1 MASLTQGTLM
11 LTLLLMIIGAAPMS
25 TGGGLK
31 VTTVYVAFRAA
42 LDNIRGKNKVEVRKR
57 QISEASI
64 KNAFTIIVL
73 YFTWMLIAVF
83 GLTLTEKNVPVFTL
97 FFETV
102 SALSTVGLSLNF
114 SPLLTTLGKLI
125 IIMTML
131 VGRIGILTFFTAFVK
146 NYKAQNIAYP
156 KEDISM

>member
-1 MASLTQGTLM
+1 MNIEIQSLNRTIDFLVFNHSFSSIAKWQYRKTFR
-11 LTLLLMIIGAAPMS
+11 TDRNSSNQIIQCLITDSFGS
-25 TGGGLK
+25 
-31 VTTVYVAFRAA
+31 
-42 LDNIRGKNKVEVRKR
+42 NIT
-57 QISEASI
+57 
-64 KNAFTIIVL
+64 FDP
-73 YFTWMLIAVF
+73 WMLIAVF

>member
-1 MASLTQGTLM
+1 
-11 LTLLLMIIGAAPMS
+11 MIIGAAPMS

-42 LDNIRGKNKVEVRKR
+42 FDNIRGKNKIEVRKR
-57 QISEASI
+57 QISGTSI
-64 KNAFTIIVL
+64 NNAYTIIVL

-97 FFETV
+97 LFETV

-114 SPLLTTLGKLI
+114 SPLLTTSGKLI
-125 IIMTML
+125 IITTML

-146 NYKAQNIAYP
+146 NYKSRNIAYP
-156 KEDISM
+156 QEDISM